1 MSLFELQ
8 TLAEPE
14 ANGVPYHV
22 TEFSAAE
29 VRTLNIDYLS
39 DIRQLLRGL
48 DQASRCA
55 RFGWASNDASLD
67 VHAQTAVANAS
78 NILGVFIDRQL
89 RGVLEIYHGSASD
102 PAEVAL
108 IVAQEW
114 RRRGLGWMLLQAA
127 MFWAAEA
134 DAGTVRLIFSRH
146 NWPMRQ
152 LTAKASAKF
161 DIVLDEISAEI
172 TACRTLPLARTIAP
186 TP

>member
-1 MSLFELQ
+1 MSLFDLQ

-14 ANGVPYHV
+14 ANSDPYHV

-29 VRTLNIDYLS
+29 VRKLNVDYLA

-48 DQASRCA
+48 DQPSRCA
-55 RFGWASNDASLD
+55 RFGWASNDAAID
-67 VHAQTAVANAS
+67 AHAENAVANAS
-78 NILGVFIDRQL
+78 NILGVFVDRQL
-89 RGVLEIYHGSASD
+89 RGVLEIYHGSASN

-108 IVAQEW
+108 IVAQDW

-127 MFWAAEA
+127 MHWAAEA
-134 DAGTVRLIFSRH
+134 DAGTMRLIFSRH

-152 LTAKASAKF
+152 LTAKAAARF
-161 DIVLDEISAEI
+161 DIVLDEICAEI
-172 TACRTLPLARTIAP
+172 TAPRTRPLARATSP